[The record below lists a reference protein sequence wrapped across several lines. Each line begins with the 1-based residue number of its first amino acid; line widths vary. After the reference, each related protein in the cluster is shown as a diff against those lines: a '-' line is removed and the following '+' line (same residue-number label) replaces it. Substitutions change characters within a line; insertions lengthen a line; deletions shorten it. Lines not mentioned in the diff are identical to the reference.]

1 MSEKSEKNMIEVLIV
16 EPEKEPRLEK
26 ISDDLKSMQ
35 AIVGG
40 WIEPSHPFMDEVVIV
55 CNEFGKVNE
64 LPYNRVIISDY
75 SGEVEDIIRGTFF
88 IAYSPEDAENFQSLP
103 KDLADKYMEKFKYP
117 ELFFETETTIRVD
130 TLNPNLFKNTRS
142 DEAR

>member
-40 WIEPSHPFMDEVVIV
+40 WIEPSHPFMDEAVIV
-55 CNEFGKVNE
+55 CNEFGEVNE
-64 LPYNRVIISDY
+64 LPYNRLIISDY
-75 SGEVEDIIRGTFF
+75 SEEIIDIIRGTFF
-88 IAYSPEDAENFQSLP
+88 VAYAPADAENFQSLP
-103 KDLADKYMEKFKYP
+103 KDLAEKYMEKFRYP
-117 ELFFETETTIRVD
+117 ERFYETATTIRVD

-142 DEAR
+142 NEAR